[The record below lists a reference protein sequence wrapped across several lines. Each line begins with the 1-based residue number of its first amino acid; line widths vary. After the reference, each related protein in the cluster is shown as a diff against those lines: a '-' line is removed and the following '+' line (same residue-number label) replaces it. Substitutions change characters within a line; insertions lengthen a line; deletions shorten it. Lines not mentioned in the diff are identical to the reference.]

1 MYGLAMRLLLI
12 ATHNSHKTA
21 EIRAMLGGHFDVR
34 DLNAHPEIPAAQE
47 TGDTFEA
54 NAIIKALE
62 AARIFP
68 GLVLS
73 DDSGL
78 EVDAI
83 GGAPGVHS
91 ARYAGERA
99 SDAENR
105 AKLLATLK
113 SLPPCHH
120 SHAARFRCVMAL
132 AEDGKILG
140 TFEGSVEGE
149 LILEERGESGFGYDT
164 LFIPAGEQET
174 FAQLRS
180 EIKNQ
185 LSHRAFALAK
195 LRSFLL

>member
-1 MYGLAMRLLLI
+1 MRALLI

-34 DLNAHPEIPAAQE
+34 DLNAHPEIPAALE
-47 TGDTFEA
+47 TGNTFEA

-91 ARYAGERA
+91 ARYAGECA

-105 AKLLATLK
+105 AKLLDTLK
-113 SLPPCHH
+113 SLPPCGH
-120 SHAARFRCVMAL
+120 SHSARFRCVMAL

-140 TFEGSVEGE
+140 TFEGSVEGQ

-174 FAQLRS
+174 FAQLRA